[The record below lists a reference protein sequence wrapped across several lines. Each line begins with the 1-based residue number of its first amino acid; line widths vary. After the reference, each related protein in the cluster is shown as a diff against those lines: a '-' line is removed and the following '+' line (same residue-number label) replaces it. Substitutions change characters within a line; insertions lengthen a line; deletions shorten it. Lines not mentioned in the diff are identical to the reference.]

1 MAVDRGRRAR
11 AEPVLTTH
19 HQPSERQQARERYRR
34 SRALRR
40 GGVAAGSTL
49 VVLAVVVLVV
59 LNAPGWERVQR
70 TFFDWQDAKDSAG
83 PIAEAFWLNVR
94 LFLVCEVLILVVALV
109 VAVVRVV
116 PSPAMA
122 PLRLIATVYTDVFR
136 GTPTLLVVLL
146 VGFGVPAL
154 NLTGLPTSLFWLG
167 VVALTLS
174 YGAYVAEVIRA
185 GILSVHPTQWASGR
199 ALGLSYG
206 RTLRHVVLPQALRR
220 QVPPL
225 LNDFVSLQKDTAL
238 LSTIGLVEA
247 LRQANIISNRD
258 FVFTPLVVSAVL
270 FIAATIVIA
279 RVADWLSIR
288 SMRREAGA

>member
-1 MAVDRGRRAR
+1 M
-11 AEPVLTTH
+11 
-19 HQPSERQQARERYRR
+19 
-34 SRALRR
+34 
-40 GGVAAGSTL
+40 AAGSTL
-49 VVLAVVVLVV
+49 AVLAVLAVVVV
-59 LNAPGWERVQR
+59 NAPGWERVQR

-94 LFLVCEVLILVVALV
+94 LFLVCEALILVVALV

-247 LRQANIISNRD
+247 LRQANIIANRD

>member
-1 MAVDRGRRAR
+1 M
-11 AEPVLTTH
+11 VLG
-19 HQPSERQQARERYRR
+19 
-34 SRALRR
+34 LLLL
-40 GGVAAGSTL
+40 GVVSS
-49 VVLAVVVLVV
+49 
-59 LNAPGWERVQR
+59 PGWDRVQR
-70 TFFDWQDAKDSAG
+70 TFFDWQDAKGSVG
-83 PIAEAFWLNVR
+83 PITEAFWLNVR
-94 LFLVCEVLILVVALV
+94 LFVVCEVFILVVALV

-122 PLRLIATVYTDVFR
+122 PLRLLATIYTDVFR

-154 NLTGLPTSLFWLG
+154 DLAGAPTSLFWLG
-167 VVALTLS
+167 VIALTLS

-220 QVPPL
+220 VTPPL

-238 LSTIGLVEA
+238 LSVIGLVEA

-258 FVFTPLVVSAVL
+258 FVFTPLVVAAVL
-270 FIAATIVIA
+270 FIAATIVLA
-279 RVADWLSIR
+279 RLADWLTVR
-288 SMRREAGA
+288 SMRREAGGL